1 MFFAPRHRKGTAM
14 DQMSS
19 PTSARLRAMQA
30 AGMDLDNCPVRTVVS
45 RLGTKWSPLILQL
58 LAERPHRFS
67 ELRRLVPDISQR
79 MITQTLRD
87 LERDGY
93 VRRHVEATK
102 PPSVTYSL
110 TDMGVSMFD
119 SYRHLLDWAEAN
131 HHAVRAA
138 RAAFDAG

>member
-1 MFFAPRHRKGTAM
+1 M
-14 DQMSS
+14 DQISS

-30 AGMDLDNCPVRTVVS
+30 EGMNLDSCPVRTVVS
-45 RLGTKWSPLILQL
+45 RLGSKWAPLLLQL

-79 MITQTLRD
+79 MITQTLWD

-93 VRRHVEATK
+93 VNRSVLPTK

-110 TDMGVSMFD
+110 TDMGVSMFE
-119 SYRHLLDWAEAN
+119 SYRLLFEWAEAN
-131 HHAVRAA
+131 HQAVRAA
-138 RAAFDAG
+138 REAFDASDKG

>member
-1 MFFAPRHRKGTAM
+1 M
-14 DQMSS
+14 DQISS

-30 AGMDLDNCPVRTVVS
+30 EGLDLDNCPVRTVIS
-45 RLGTKWSPLILQL
+45 RLGSKWAPLLLQL
-58 LAERPHRFS
+58 LSERPHRFS

-93 VRRHVEATK
+93 VHRSVLPTK

-110 TDMGVSMFD
+110 TGLGISMFE
-119 SYRHLLDWAEAN
+119 SYRFVFEWAEAN
-131 HHAVRAA
+131 HRAVRSA
-138 RAAFDAG
+138 RAAFDAREGG

>member
-1 MFFAPRHRKGTAM
+1 M
-14 DQMSS
+14 DQISS

-30 AGMDLDNCPVRTVVS
+30 EGIDLDNCPVRTVVS
-45 RLGTKWSPLILQL
+45 RLGSKWAPLLLQL

-93 VRRHVEATK
+93 VNRSVLPTK

-110 TDMGVSMFD
+110 TDMGVSMFQ
-119 SYRHLLDWAEAN
+119 SYRLLFEWAEVN
-131 HHAVRAA
+131 HLAVRAA
-138 RAAFDAG
+138 REAFDADDKG

>member
-1 MFFAPRHRKGTAM
+1 MRT
-14 DQMSS
+14 
-19 PTSARLRAMQA
+19 

-45 RLGTKWSPLILQL
+45 RINSKWTPLLLQL
-58 LAERPHRFS
+58 LFERPHRFS

-93 VRRHVEATK
+93 VRREVLPTK

-110 TDMGVSMFD
+110 TDMGQSLFD
-119 SYRHLLDWAEAN
+119 SYRHLLEWAEVN
-131 HHAVRAA
+131 HDSVRAA
-138 RAAFDAG
+138 RAAFDGGEHP

>member
-1 MFFAPRHRKGTAM
+1 M
-14 DQMSS
+14 DALSS
-19 PTSARLRAMQA
+19 PTSARIRAMQA

-45 RLGTKWSPLILQL
+45 RIGSKWTPLLLQL

-93 VRRHVEATK
+93 VHREVLPTK

-110 TDMGVSMFD
+110 TEMGQSLFD

-131 HHAVRAA
+131 HGFVRAA
-138 RAAFDAG
+138 RAAFDEREGA

>member
-1 MFFAPRHRKGTAM
+1 M
-14 DQMSS
+14 DALSS
-19 PTSARLRAMQA
+19 PTSARIRAMQA

-45 RLGTKWSPLILQL
+45 RIGSKWTPLLLQL

-93 VRRHVEATK
+93 VYREVQPTK

-110 TDMGVSMFD
+110 TEMGQSLFD

-138 RAAFDAG
+138 RTVFDQRESA